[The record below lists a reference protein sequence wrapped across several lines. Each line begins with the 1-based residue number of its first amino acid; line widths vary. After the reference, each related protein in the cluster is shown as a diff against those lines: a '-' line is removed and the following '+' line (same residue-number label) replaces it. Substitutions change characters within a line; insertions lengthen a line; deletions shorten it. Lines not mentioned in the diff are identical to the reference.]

1 MIDIFFNRV
10 KNILYSND
18 LSDIYVLKVFDIV
31 KSEYIKLI
39 LTWNRGLLIP
49 NDYDRVYDL
58 DIDGDS
64 FLFFCFYNK
73 ENSIYEFKFQEE
85 NIENKLKEK
94 NILLIENIEL
104 YL

>member
-18 LSDIYVLKVFDIV
+18 LSDIYVLKAFDLI
-31 KSEYIKLI
+31 KKEYVRLI

-58 DIDGDS
+58 DIDGCS

-73 ENSIYEFKFQEE
+73 ENSTYEFKFKDE
-85 NIENKLKEK
+85 NIEIEFKDK
-94 NILLIENIEL
+94 NILLIEDV
-104 YL
+104 